1 MVERVSLDNKEGKV
15 LRCGNLLRAGGWV
28 VEVTGTAPAASE
40 LCLRLDA
47 CAPHSALDSV
57 SLTKK

>member
-1 MVERVSLDNKEGKV
+1 M

-28 VEVTGTAPAASE
+28 VEETGTATVASE
-40 LCLRLDA
+40 PCLRLDA